1 MSTMCAAFQ
10 RRRGV
15 WRYGWQAVR
24 LHRQLDCTTVCA
36 DVCVAFANMESK
48 RITNGVSMDRD
59 VAVTLRDGVHLM
71 ANVFRPFVPGPAPV
85 LMSVTP
91 YGKDALPDRV
101 GTLLMRLSG
110 VRFGKLD
117 CSKWTGFEAPDP
129 LFWTQAGYAVM
140 QADTRGMH
148 KSEGQAGVLS
158 DRDAEYYY
166 ELIEWAARQPWSTG
180 PVRLL
185 AVSYLPITQCRRAPI
200 MS

>member
-1 MSTMCAAFQ
+1 
-10 RRRGV
+10 
-15 WRYGWQAVR
+15 
-24 LHRQLDCTTVCA
+24 
-36 DVCVAFANMESK
+36 MESK
-48 RITNGVSMDRD
+48 HITSCATMDRD
-59 VAVTLRDGVHLM
+59 VPVAMRDGVLLM
-71 ANVFRPFVPGPAPV
+71 ANVFRPFAPGPAPV

-117 CSKWTGFEAPDP
+117 CSRWTGFEAPDP
-129 LFWTQAGYAVM
+129 LFWTKAGYAVV

-158 DRDAEYYY
+158 DRDAEDYY

-180 PVRLL
+180 TVGLLGVSYL
-185 AVSYLPITQCRRAPI
+185 AVSQWRAPALRPP
-200 MS
+200 SLKALCPWEGV